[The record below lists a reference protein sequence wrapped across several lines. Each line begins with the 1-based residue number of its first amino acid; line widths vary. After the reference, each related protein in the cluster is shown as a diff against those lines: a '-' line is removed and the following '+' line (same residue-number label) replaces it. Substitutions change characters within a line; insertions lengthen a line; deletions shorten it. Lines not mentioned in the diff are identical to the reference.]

1 MLIKALELPLI
12 KICENSGISG
22 EVVINNI
29 KEKPDGFG
37 YNAKTEKYVDMI
49 SDGVVDTTLAMTEAL
64 KNASSIA
71 SMVLTTDCT
80 ITNIPEETSG
90 GLVASPVGMLPA

>member
-1 MLIKALELPLI
+1 
-12 KICENSGISG
+12 
-22 EVVINNI
+22 
-29 KEKPDGFG
+29 
-37 YNAKTEKYVDMI
+37 MI